1 MVLFALVDAK
11 SLDRILIKHSFK
23 MLGYYL
29 LSSIDW
35 SPYMVW
41 SSPFYDKCNFHFL
54 KNKKQFLQ
62 LKIRDLQI
70 ACTFSN
76 IFRPRDDLCTFDNN
90 KFKNYYND
98 IYLNELE
105 FKKKNEDSCKTAF
118 LDLSIIIII
127 IW

>member
-1 MVLFALVDAK
+1 M
-11 SLDRILIKHSFK
+11 
-23 MLGYYL
+23 
-29 LSSIDW
+29 
-35 SPYMVW
+35 
-41 SSPFYDKCNFHFL
+41 
-54 KNKKQFLQ
+54 QFLQ

-105 FKKKNEDSCKTAF
+105 FKKTNEDSCKTAF
-118 LDLSIIIII
+118 LDLSIKDDRKIRGKLILVLRYQSLVLVGSLLKS
-127 IW
+127 